1 MSSSTLRQLHNCVP
15 GRAIYVRCLGRDDLR
30 LTMIESPCVNVC
42 TLDARS
48 GLCLGCARTIDEIAR
63 WTALSAA
70 ERVRIMSELP
80 ARRAAVKTAANSAVT
95 G

>member
-1 MSSSTLRQLHNCVP
+1 MP
-15 GRAIYVRCLGRDDLR
+15 D
-30 LTMIESPCVNVC
+30 MIESPCTKIC

-48 GLCLGCARTIDEIAR
+48 GLCLGCGRTVDEIAC

-70 ERVRIMSELP
+70 ERTRIMAELP
-80 ARRAAVKTAANSAVT
+80 GRVAGRAAAPAAT

>member
-1 MSSSTLRQLHNCVP
+1 
-15 GRAIYVRCLGRDDLR
+15 
-30 LTMIESPCVNVC
+30 MIESPCVKIC

-48 GLCLGCARTIDEIAR
+48 RMCLGCGRSIDEIAR

-70 ERVRIMSELP
+70 ERSRVMGELP
-80 ARRAAVKTAANSAVT
+80 ARIAMQKSTQAEIANASTAT